1 MKTLKP
7 EEVKTIIK
15 NSPPGSNPNT
25 VVQALIN
32 KGYILEGLND
42 KPVEKPDGF
51 LKSIGKDVV
60 ETLVVKPADR
70 VAEAVGRTGF
80 LGQDIKKGYETMAD
94 EGESRQF
101 NVPGLGEID
110 VEAQK
115 GGSEGARQIGGEAL
129 KIGSFLFPYGKVAGA
144 VGSKVL
150 GASKL
155 TPIALKTAKTVGNI
169 ASGATGGYLADV
181 GYNLSDDSK
190 TLGEAFT
197 PGLGTL
203 IGGSIPVAGTVFK
216 AGKRAVQ
223 GSRNVKDVTKRVI
236 QGETKDIPLAEQ
248 AFKNIDLKGVKSRQ
262 ELSQRLSSA
271 MENQMKVVDD
281 YLSKD
286 PRALSLDE
294 YAIRTT
300 NNVGQEV
307 KTDVISNALTHLEDF
322 YKQAGDNLSASNIG
336 IVKQKAISEG
346 LTHQEVNNIARMYSE
361 EFGSKA
367 FNKVGDP
374 LTSVNAQMFEN
385 TRSGLK
391 QASRGGLGYGAEA
404 KQADKLYSAMTN
416 TKRLID
422 KGAEGV
428 NKLEA
433 RLKNRNIIQK
443 LSYGAVKVINALT
456 GGALKAGVE
465 ALGVSNIG
473 NKIDNWINLE
483 RSLQKDLE
491 FIQKANNIRTDSA
504 LIKFIEDFS
513 KRFKFPG
520 DAMVDDLSTRGK
532 QLKNIPNK
540 QGGFVSLGQSESALP
555 IKRTTNTIKKNIPKA
570 SNISPNS
577 TTKSLKGKGT
587 IPENSNYLYHG
598 TGGTSA
604 EAIFK
609 EGLKPG
615 RKGTLSLS
623 KDEAYSRNYAQDGM
637 TPQGKT
643 YGTMFRVKAD
653 YVKGKTIPV
662 KKTAPMSDQ
671 LNEILTKETIPP
683 EAIEVYRNGKWQP
696 LKSSP
701 ENSLISEAKKYK
713 SAEEFANNT
722 PSDVLDKLREAGV
735 RGGEQRMKFWED
747 ATGKKTGTSYQMSH
761 RPSEGVSAFD
771 LTEKVN
777 GEQMIPK
784 DMYTQWYGSRGTAT
798 DLESISVLKKIKGK
812 PEADVTIYR
821 ASPKE
826 SFNEGDWVT
835 FSKKYAQEHAKGNN
849 TKVFSKVVKAKDVR
863 WAMDDVNEF
872 GYFPKSQLTDI
883 WKKANKK

>member
-15 NSPPGSNPNT
+15 NAPQGSNPNT
-25 VVQALIN
+25 VIQALIN

-70 VAEAVGRTGF
+70 VAEAVGRTGI
-80 LGQDIKKGYETMAD
+80 LGEDIKKGYEAMAD

-322 YKQAGDNLSASNIG
+322 YKQAGDDLSASNVNLI
-336 IVKQKAISEG
+336 KQKAVSEG

-361 EFGSKA
+361 EFGTKA

-385 TRSGLK
+385 TRTGLK
-391 QASRGGLGYGAEA
+391 QAARGGLGYGAEA
-404 KQADKLYSAMTN
+404 QAADKLYSAMNN

-422 KGAEGV
+422 KGVEGV

-555 IKRTTNTIKKNIPKA
+555 IKRTTNTIKKNIPKT
-570 SNISPNS
+570 SNISPKS

-587 IPENSNYLYHG
+587 IPENS
-598 TGGTSA
+598 
-604 EAIFK
+604 
-609 EGLKPG
+609 
-615 RKGTLSLS
+615 
-623 KDEAYSRNYAQDGM
+623 
-637 TPQGKT
+637 
-643 YGTMFRVKAD
+643 
-653 YVKGKTIPV
+653 
-662 KKTAPMSDQ
+662 
-671 LNEILTKETIPP
+671 
-683 EAIEVYRNGKWQP
+683 
-696 LKSSP
+696 
-701 ENSLISEAKKYK
+701 LISEVKKYK
-713 SAEEFANNT
+713 SAEEFVKAQGESIYRGGKPTDLTKGKDRGISFAKTNEVAQRFAKNDSFGSPRTGGVVDEFVLPKSAKILDAKTVT
-722 PSDVLDKLREAGV
+722 PSILKNDFIGYSK
-735 RGGEQRMKFWED
+735 ED
-747 ATGKKTGTSYQMSH
+747 AI
-761 RPSEGVSAFD
+761 V
-771 LTEKVN
+771 
-777 GEQMIPK
+777 
-784 DMYTQWYGSRGTAT
+784 
-798 DLESISVLKKIKGK
+798 
-812 PEADVTIYR
+812 
-821 ASPKE
+821 
-826 SFNEGDWVT
+826 
-835 FSKKYAQEHAKGNN
+835 KYARREGYDAVDFTKSLVSDPKLKGTWMPEDEIRIINPDILK
-849 TKVFSKVVKAKDVR
+849 T
-863 WAMDDVNEF
+863 
-872 GYFPKSQLTDI
+872 KSQLTDI